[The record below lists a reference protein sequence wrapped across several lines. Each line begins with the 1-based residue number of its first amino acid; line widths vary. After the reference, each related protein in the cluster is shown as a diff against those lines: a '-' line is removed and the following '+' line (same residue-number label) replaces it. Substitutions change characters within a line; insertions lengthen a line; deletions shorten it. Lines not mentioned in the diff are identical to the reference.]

1 MSVIW
6 QTLTVAPQKRMS
18 EFGAETAFKRT
29 LPFSEVEVLREI
41 LPYIKKSLNLV
52 DAEVFLAEEAKEKGF
67 STHIVE
73 AAEPGSPGFE
83 YYNV

>member
-1 MSVIW
+1 M
-6 QTLTVAPQKRMS
+6 A
-18 EFGAETAFKRT
+18 EFGAETAFNRT

-52 DAEVFLAEEAKEKGF
+52 DAEVFLIEEAREKGF
-67 STHIVE
+67 SSVIVE
-73 AAEPGSPGFE
+73 GAEPGAPAFE